1 MEGLQYLA
9 RARME
14 AIEEVEDPDEI
25 DRLTAEA
32 RGFLARAHRLDDL
45 NYITLM
51 LAARNRRTASSY
63 PNDNDIAVLEQAFA
77 LAPQL
82 GEARFT
88 LAQALLSRSRNAEAI
103 TLLEPLANHPHGS
116 TATVRSLL
124 ARARGEE
131 APQEDASDATV
142 EDTGEETL

>member
-1 MEGLQYLA
+1 
-9 RARME
+9 
-14 AIEEVEDPDEI
+14 
-25 DRLTAEA
+25 
-32 RGFLARAHRLDDL
+32 
-45 NYITLM
+45 
-51 LAARNRRTASSY
+51 
-63 PNDNDIAVLEQAFA
+63 
-77 LAPQL
+77 L

-116 TATVRSLL
+116 TAAVRSLL